1 MVRGPVAALR
11 VWAAV
16 GCLVLL
22 GLAVGLPPNLP
33 GVWSSAARSPVFLGL
48 SWGLFGLGAL
58 VVLRL
63 PTRTA
68 VALILAG
75 GLLLPAAAVL
85 SPPRSSDDVYR
96 YGWDARV
103 QLAGIDPYRYP
114 PAAPELAGLRDPTLW
129 PSESNW
135 CVASACTLINRP
147 TVPTIYPPVAQGAF
161 VAARVFG
168 SGPYR
173 PYQLFG
179 AALAMAVTVL
189 LLYGLRRLGH
199 DPRRAV
205 LWAWCPTVALE
216 AANNAHID
224 VLAALLT
231 VGALLVL
238 ASSRSRPGALAGG
251 GLLGLAVATKL
262 TPVLVVPAVS
272 RRRPVAVLSALAG
285 AVAVVYA
292 PHVLAV
298 GARVLGYVPGYLHEE
313 GYADGDRFA
322 LLTLLLPTALAGLV
336 AVAVLAAVGLVVL
349 RTADPDRP
357 WLGATVML
365 GASLLVAAPAYPW
378 YALLLV
384 ALVALGGGAWWLAVA
399 AAGYVAQYGQYLG
412 LPTASAQRVG
422 YGLAALVV
430 LAAVVGNPFRK
441 SARPGNWERSQS
453 PRLAD
458 LRHDPG

>member
-1 MVRGPVAALR
+1 M
-11 VWAAV
+11 
-16 GCLVLL
+16 
-22 GLAVGLPPNLP
+22 
-33 GVWSSAARSPVFLGL
+33 FLGVAWA
-48 SWGLFGLGAL
+48 SFALGAL

-63 PTRTA
+63 PTRAA
-68 VALILAG
+68 VVLILAG
-75 GLLLPAAAVL
+75 GLLLPAAAAL
-85 SPPRSSDDVYR
+85 SGPRSSDDVYR

-114 PAAPELAGLRDPTLW
+114 PAAPELVGLRDPTLW
-129 PSESNW
+129 PAQSHW
-135 CVASACTLINRP
+135 CVGPSSGSPGCTLINRP

-168 SGPYR
+168 PGPCR
-173 PYQLFG
+173 PYQIFG
-179 AALAMAVTVL
+179 AALALAVTLL
-189 LLYGLRRLGH
+189 LLYGLRRLGR

-238 ASSRSRPGALAGG
+238 AASRSVRGAFAGG
-251 GLLGLAVATKL
+251 ALLGLAVATKL
-262 TPVLVVPAVS
+262 TPVLVAPAVS
-272 RRRPVAVLSALAG
+272 RRRPVAVLSALIG

-298 GARVLGYVPGYLHEE
+298 GAAVLGYVPGYLHEE

-322 LLTLLLPTALAGLV
+322 LLTLVLPTAWASLV

-349 RTADPDRP
+349 RTADPARP

-365 GASLLVAAPAYPW
+365 GASLLVAAPTYPW

-384 ALVALGGGAWWLAVA
+384 ALVALGGGARWLAVA
-399 AAGYVAQYGQYLG
+399 AAAYVAQYGQYLG
-412 LPTASAQRVG
+412 LSTAPAQRVG

-430 LAAVVGNPFRK
+430 LAAAVIARSRRSGPETVQAPPRRTTPDDDVRTGQTGRMFSACGPFGPWVISNSTRWF
-441 SARPGNWERSQS
+441 SS
-453 PRLAD
+453 RL
-458 LRHDPG
+458 R